1 MPGQKGFVR
10 SGGSA
15 VATVARPALGRLVTH
30 LIIMIS
36 RQNKLSGGF
45 RPFRMATGNYTPGST
60 YGLVVVSKTRSARLL
75 LKDLFEVSQIGWEL
89 SRTWIP
95 IHCIRWALRSEIDLF
110 HRLRAHFRRGLA
122 AKRCR
127 HPTPLRDNSIATA
140 RRVVH
145 DRRHRH

>member
-45 RPFRMATGNYTPGST
+45 RLFRMATGNYTPGST
-60 YGLVVVSKTRSARLL
+60 YGLV
-75 LKDLFEVSQIGWEL
+75 
-89 SRTWIP
+89 
-95 IHCIRWALRSEIDLF
+95 
-110 HRLRAHFRRGLA
+110 LRALEKVRFPRYFQGLYA
-122 AKRCR
+122 E
-127 HPTPLRDNSIATA
+127 S
-140 RRVVH
+140 
-145 DRRHRH
+145 